1 MTQDDCSDARFE
13 QEALCW
19 FDDVFR
25 FSMALMRDREDAE
38 DLVQET
44 YLRAF
49 RSWHTFQPGRS
60 ARRWLFA
67 ICYHRFVRMRERARR
82 PFDRDAASLDS
93 MEELVTTADS
103 RPCDEQ
109 LLTGVDVK
117 SVLWDAI
124 DRLSE
129 PYRSALILVDVDQQ
143 SYESASMILDVPIGT
158 VRSRLFRARRLLRPV
173 LAPYARDIG
182 FSRAAITDAPHT
194 SR

>member
-1 MTQDDCSDARFE
+1 MTQNDCPDARFE
-13 QEALCW
+13 REALCW

-25 FSMALMRDREDAE
+25 FSMALMRNRDDAE

-49 RSWHTFQPGRS
+49 RSWHTFEPGRS

-67 ICYHRFVRMRERARR
+67 ICYHRFVRMRQRSRR

-93 MEELVTTADS
+93 IEDLVGAPDS
-103 RPCDEQ
+103 RPRDEQ
-109 LLTGVDVK
+109 LLGRVDLQ
-117 SVLWDAI
+117 SILWGAI

-129 PYRSALILVDVDQQ
+129 PYRSALILVDIDQQ
-143 SYESASMILDVPIGT
+143 SYEAAAMILDIPIGT

-173 LAPYARDIG
+173 LAPYARDLG
-182 FSRAAITDAPHT
+182 FSSAMLNAE
-194 SR
+194 

>member
-1 MTQDDCSDARFE
+1 MTRDDSSDAKFE
-13 QEALCW
+13 REALCW

-67 ICYHRFVRMRERARR
+67 ICYHRFVRMRQRARR
-82 PFDRDAASLDS
+82 PFDRGAAPLDS
-93 MEELVTTADS
+93 MGDLVGAADTGP
-103 RPCDEQ
+103 RAEQ
-109 LLTGVDVK
+109 LFTRLDLQ

-129 PYRSALILVDVDQQ
+129 PYRSALILVDIDHQ
-143 SYESASMILDVPIGT
+143 SYEAASMILDIPIGT

-173 LAPYARDIG
+173 LAPYARDLG
-182 FSRAAITDAPHT
+182 FSSAPNAE
-194 SR
+194 